1 LQIPQAH
8 TANRFIEKGFSC
20 FFCFIIA
27 IQYLTQPPKRSFHM
41 SNLHLFVDVIT
52 AVIVIL
58 IVTQV
63 FGTLITYIG
72 QPKVVGE
79 MISGVLLGPTCFGYF
94 FPGLSV
100 TLFGAHVMPVLFIL
114 SNLGLS
120 IYMFLVGAE
129 MDLKLFD
136 KKSMKQ
142 SGLLSAA
149 AVITPFILGFIAGGM
164 YSGIFAM
171 PGITI
176 ISFSIFLGTALAIT
190 AFPMM
195 ARILQEKNVLKT
207 KIGSIIML
215 SASIQD
221 VISWIL
227 LAFVTA
233 MAQKKG
239 ISSGV
244 ITLVGAFVFI
254 TLIIFLIKPL
264 MQKIGNHTE
273 RKGKMSSFGFSV
285 VIVLLLICALTTD
298 HLGLYSVFGGF
309 ILGLAM
315 PRGTVFQAELHSKLK
330 DVTVVLLLPL
340 FFTYSGLN
348 ANMLV
353 LANMTYLAP
362 SVVIIIFAFVSKYVS
377 ALLAMRASG
386 FTWREASAM
395 GGLTNARGL
404 MELIV
409 ANIGLMYFVINK
421 ELYSILILVA
431 ILTTLAAM
439 PIYNLS
445 MKNAPKNKDP
455 M

>member
-1 LQIPQAH
+1 
-8 TANRFIEKGFSC
+8 
-20 FFCFIIA
+20 
-27 IQYLTQPPKRSFHM
+27 M
-41 SNLHLFVDVIT
+41 SNLELFVDVIT
-52 AVIVIL
+52 AVVVIL

-79 MISGVLLGPTCFGYF
+79 MISGVLLGPTFFGYF
-94 FPGLSV
+94 FPELSDMV
-100 TLFGAHVMPVLFIL
+100 FGKHVMPVLFIL

-120 IYMFLVGAE
+120 LYMFLVGAE

-136 KKSMKQ
+136 KKTIRQ

-149 AVITPFILGFIAGGM
+149 ALITPFILGFITGGM
-164 YSGIFAM
+164 YADIFAM
-171 PGITI
+171 PGITLTA
-176 ISFSIFLGTALAIT
+176 FSIFLGTALAIT

-195 ARILQEKNVLKT
+195 ARILQEKNVLRT

-239 ISSGV
+239 LGTGV
-244 ITLVGAFVFI
+244 VTLVGAFIFI
-254 TLIIFLIKPL
+254 TLVLLLVKPL
-264 MQKIGNHTE
+264 LKKIGDYTE
-273 RKGKMSSFGFSV
+273 QKGKMSSVGFSI
-285 VIVLLLICALTTD
+285 VIILLLLCALTTD

-315 PRGTVFQAELHSKLK
+315 PRGAVFQAELHAKLK
-330 DVTVVLLLPL
+330 DVTVILLLPL

-353 LANMTYLAP
+353 LGNVTYLVP
-362 SVVIIIFAFVSKYVS
+362 TIVIVIFAFVSKYLS
-377 ALLAMRASG
+377 ALLAMKASG
-386 FTWREASAM
+386 FSWRESSAM

-439 PIYNLS
+439 PIYNAS
-445 MKNAPKNKDP
+445 MRKAPKP
-455 M
+455 EIT

>member
-1 LQIPQAH
+1 
-8 TANRFIEKGFSC
+8 
-20 FFCFIIA
+20 
-27 IQYLTQPPKRSFHM
+27 M
-41 SNLHLFVDVIT
+41 SNLELFVDVIT
-52 AVIVIL
+52 AIIVIL
-58 IVTQV
+58 IVTQI

-94 FPGLSV
+94 CPELSAEV
-100 TLFGAHVMPVLFIL
+100 FGKHVMPSLFIL

-142 SGLLSAA
+142 SGLLSAV
-149 AVITPFILGFIAGGM
+149 AVLTPFALGFIAGKM
-164 YSGIFAM
+164 YSDIFAM
-171 PGITI
+171 PGITFT
-176 ISFSIFLGTALAIT
+176 SLAIFLGTALAIT

-195 ARILQEKNVLKT
+195 ARILQEKKFLKT
-207 KIGSIIML
+207 KIGVIIML

-239 ISSGV
+239 ISTGF
-244 ITLVGAFVFI
+244 ITLIGAFVFI
-254 TLIIFLIKPL
+254 TLVIAVIKPI
-264 MQKIGNHTE
+264 MKRIGDYTE
-273 RKGKMSSFGFSV
+273 SKGKMSSVGFSV
-285 VIVLLLICALTTD
+285 IVILLLVCALTTD

-315 PRGTVFQAELHSKLK
+315 PRGAIFQAELHSKLK
-330 DVTVVLLLPL
+330 DITVVLLLPL

-353 LANMTYLAP
+353 LGNMTYLTP
-362 SVVIIIFAFVSKYVS
+362 TIVIVVFAFVSKYVS
-377 ALLAMRASG
+377 ALLAMKATG
-386 FTWREASAM
+386 FTWRESSAM

-445 MKNAPKNKDP
+445 MRGKAPKSNDSV
-455 M
+455 

>member
-1 LQIPQAH
+1 
-8 TANRFIEKGFSC
+8 
-20 FFCFIIA
+20 
-27 IQYLTQPPKRSFHM
+27 M
-41 SNLHLFVDVIT
+41 SNLELFVDVIT
-52 AVIVIL
+52 AVIIIL

-94 FPGLSV
+94 LPDLSAMV
-100 TLFGAHVMPVLFIL
+100 FGTHVMPILFIL

-149 AVITPFILGFIAGGM
+149 AVITPFILGFIAAGM
-164 YSGIFAM
+164 YAGIFSM
-171 PGITI
+171 PDISLT
-176 ISFSIFLGTALAIT
+176 SFSIFLGTALAIT

-195 ARILQEKNVLKT
+195 ARILQEKKFLRT
-207 KIGSIIML
+207 KIGVIIML

-221 VISWIL
+221 VVSWIL

-244 ITLVGAFVFI
+244 VTLVGAFVFI
-254 TLIIFLIKPL
+254 TLVIFIIKPL

-273 RKGKMSSFGFSV
+273 AKGKMSSFGFSV
-285 VIVLLLICALTTD
+285 IIILLLICALTTD

-315 PRGTVFQAELHSKLK
+315 PRGAVFQAELHSKLK
-330 DVTVVLLLPL
+330 DITVVMLLPL

-353 LANMTYLAP
+353 LGNMVYLTPAI
-362 SVVIIIFAFVSKYVS
+362 VIIVFAFASKYVS

-386 FTWREASAM
+386 FSWREASAM

-445 MKNAPKNKDP
+445 MRNAPKNRDP
-455 M
+455 V

>member
-1 LQIPQAH
+1 M
-8 TANRFIEKGFSC
+8 G
-20 FFCFIIA
+20 
-27 IQYLTQPPKRSFHM
+27 
-41 SNLHLFVDVIT
+41 NLELFVDVIT
-52 AVIVIL
+52 AVIAIL

-63 FGTLITYIG
+63 FGNLITYIG

-79 MISGVLLGPTCFGYF
+79 MISGVLLGPTFFGHF
-94 FPGLSV
+94 FPDTSAIIFGKHIMPS
-100 TLFGAHVMPVLFIL
+100 LFLL

-120 IYMFLVGAE
+120 MYMFLVGAE

-136 KKSMKQ
+136 KKSLRQ

-149 AVITPFILGFIAGGM
+149 AVITPFILGFIAAGM
-164 YSGIFAM
+164 YVDIFAM
-171 PGITI
+171 PGVSLT
-176 ISFSIFLGTALAIT
+176 SFSIFLGTALAIT

-195 ARILQEKNVLKT
+195 ARILQEKQLLKT
-207 KIGSIIML
+207 KIGVIIML

-221 VISWIL
+221 VVSWIL

-239 ISSGV
+239 ASAGL
-244 ITLVGAFVFI
+244 ITLVGAFIFI
-254 TLIIFLIKPL
+254 TLVLLLIKPL
-264 MQKIGNHTE
+264 MQRIGNYTE
-273 RKGKMSSFGFSV
+273 KKEKMSQAGFSIV
-285 VIVLLLICALTTD
+285 VILLLVCALITD

-315 PRGTVFQAELHSKLK
+315 PRGKVFQSELHSKLK
-330 DVTVVLLLPL
+330 DITVVMLLPL
-340 FFTYSGLN
+340 FFTFSGLN
-348 ANMLV
+348 ADLLV
-353 LANMTYLAP
+353 LGNMKYLVPAI
-362 SVVIIIFAFVSKYVS
+362 VIVIFSFVSKYVS
-377 ALLAMRASG
+377 ALLAMRSSG

-409 ANIGLMYFVINK
+409 ANIGFMYFVINK
-421 ELYSILILVA
+421 EMYSILILVA

-445 MKNAPKNKDP
+445 MKKAPKP
-455 M
+455 GTS